1 MYIHTLTKA
10 WRFQICIIG
19 KDEDKDM
26 GQTQPFITSNSWK
39 NQTLLLTRSGH
50 EPHLGLV
57 VTKNELGDSEKKWL
71 DTPTK
76 SISHVLGIFIAKK
89 CHPTL
94 DFNYLLH
101 TQLSSLAV
109 PVNST
114 HRSYFLNPSKP
125 SQFQVSRL
133 GHFPDLH

>member
-1 MYIHTLTKA
+1 
-10 WRFQICIIG
+10 
-19 KDEDKDM
+19 M
-26 GQTQPFITSNSWK
+26 GQTQPFITNNNWK

-57 VTKNELGDSEKKWL
+57 VTKNKLGDSEKKWL

-101 TQLSSLAV
+101 TQLSSLAI

-114 HRSYFLNPSKP
+114 HRSYFLNPSKS